1 LGGGYFRFTFKA
13 ITNLNLFMK
22 KTLSMVGILC
32 LLVNLACFAQ
42 TNSPNWKVDIEN
54 KASWMKILP
63 TGVVLVATNTNLI
76 CVNPETRAT
85 QWELKDIGQVSEE
98 TFLEVNGTPFA
109 SFDASGGLKSMK
121 TQTYIINYATG
132 KVIYSTKEQNVSIQE
147 KTPLL
152 DIGALLLELKQEKSF
167 FLALVD
173 IQTGTER
180 WRMPLT
186 NRKSGIGLGALKQSI
201 NSSLD
206 AQPVADLDNNILF
219 PDDKVL
225 SRLDGATGKVLWSVA
240 NEKSVGRLNLSED
253 GKAVY
258 VGAGRKIVALSV
270 DAGKE
275 MWKEPVKISGE
286 FQMFVDDADNQMFVV
301 TDWELNKVDKV
312 TGQPVWK
319 KPFAFSRAFASF
331 KRVNGNVL
339 IFGTDE
345 KSSSFSYIG
354 KDGQSIWKRSYETS
368 VPVVS
373 FDVLPKGILFASAEE
388 ANIIDLSTGD
398 DSIWKKRIKL
408 KGSPVTY
415 IDQNIGLIYAEK
427 RLYAVDMNTLQYKLV
442 NEEIKFEGKDEDAQQ
457 IELVPNGYL
466 LSSQQNMVVVSPDGK
481 IVYAKYFKPVSFGGT
496 AGKILG
502 TVGKIYATTQTLEM
516 EQTAPNTYTIKRS
529 QTGDDIVGGINDVI
543 ANRKKSFSSQTSSY
557 IMTYIEEGG
566 NKSAGMVK
574 VDKNTG
580 EIQSKIVLKT
590 QDPIYAVDAPTGQ
603 LFVIT
608 NGVAKGAELASF
620 GL

>member
-1 LGGGYFRFTFKA
+1 
-13 ITNLNLFMK
+13 MK
-22 KTLSMVGILC
+22 RTLSTVGMIC
-32 LLVNLACFAQ
+32 LLVHVACFAQ

-76 CVNPETRAT
+76 CVNPETKAT
-85 QWELKDIGQVSEE
+85 QWELKGIGEVSEE
-98 TFLEVNGTPFA
+98 SFLEVNATPFA

-132 KVIYSTKEQNVSIQE
+132 QVIYSTKDQNISIQE

-152 DIGALLLELKQEKSF
+152 EIGALLLELKQEKNF

-173 IQTGTER
+173 IKTGAER
-180 WRMPLT
+180 WRMPLA
-186 NRKSGIGLGALKQSI
+186 NRKGGVGLGALKQSI
-201 NSSLD
+201 KSSLD
-206 AQPVADLDNNILF
+206 AEPITDFDNNILF

-225 SRLDGATGKVLWSVA
+225 NRLDGATGKVLWSVT

-301 TDWELNKVDKV
+301 TDYELNKVDKG

-319 KPFAFSRAFASF
+319 KPFSFSRPFASF

-345 KSSSFSYIG
+345 KSSAFSYIG

-373 FDVLPKGILFASAEE
+373 FDVLPKGILFANAEE
-388 ANIIDLSTGD
+388 ANIVDLSTGD

-427 RLYAVDMNTLQYKLV
+427 RLYAIDMNTLQYKLV

-481 IVYAKYFKPVSFGGT
+481 MVYAKYFKPVSFGGT

-502 TVGKIYATTQTLEM
+502 TAAKIYATTQTLEM
-516 EQTAPNTYTIKRS
+516 EQTAPNTYTVKRS

-543 ANRKKSFSSQTSSY
+543 ATRKKSFSSQTASY
-557 IMTYIEEGG
+557 IMTYIEDGG

-580 EIQSKIVLKT
+580 EIKTKIVLKT
-590 QDPIYAVDAPTGQ
+590 QDPIYAVDAPSGQ

-608 NGVAKGAELASF
+608 NGLAKGAELASF
-620 GL
+620 EL